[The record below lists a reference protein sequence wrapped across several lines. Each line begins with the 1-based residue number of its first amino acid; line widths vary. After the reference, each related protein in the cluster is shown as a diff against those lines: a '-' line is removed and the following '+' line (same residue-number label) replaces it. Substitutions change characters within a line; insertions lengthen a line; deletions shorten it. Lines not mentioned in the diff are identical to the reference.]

1 MSPID
6 ELLKKCT
13 EKSEAF
19 IREAALDTFPPSP
32 SCPVSDLCAELE
44 EAMLRGESSISKTVV
59 DVSYTLELTKQ
70 EALDLKENLA
80 NLLGYTK

>member
-6 ELLKKCT
+6 ELIKKYSQ
-13 EKSEAF
+13 KSEPS
-19 IREAALDTFPPSP
+19 IRDMALDTFPSA
-32 SCPVSDLCAELE
+32 SSSVDELCAELE

-70 EALDLKENLA
+70 EAVDLKENLA